1 MIVRTWNL
9 GGNYSYEEPAESY
22 RPCLSQSGRI
32 KNDHWHHDWT
42 VTGGYD
48 PGKDGD
54 DPRGGRRKISCV
66 KCGQT
71 GRIAV
76 PVNSP
81 LIVFGC
87 TRPGDPGKWEEGDY
101 LIHVSGRLDRFI
113 KFLPKK
119 TPRLIA
125 VPWKEPA

>member
-48 PGKDGD
+48 PGK
-54 DPRGGRRKISCV
+54 
-66 KCGQT
+66 
-71 GRIAV
+71 
-76 PVNSP
+76 
-81 LIVFGC
+81 
-87 TRPGDPGKWEEGDY
+87 WEEGDY

-113 KFLPKK
+113 EFLPEK